1 MAAQQVIPGSDMRW
15 AFKPQV
21 MRKLLNFWPPFFFSG
36 IRVAVLADDY
46 RYARVELKNRRW
58 TKNINSS
65 QFGGSMFAMTD
76 PIYPLLLMGALGKEY
91 IVWDKQ
97 ADIDYIKPGLGKL
110 TAEFLLT
117 DDAVEDIKKHTA
129 DGDKYFPQFLV
140 HIKDADNN
148 IVCEVNRTVYI
159 RKKSKYR

>member
-1 MAAQQVIPGSDMRW
+1 MRW
-15 AFKPQV
+15 AFKPQI
-21 MRKLLNFWPPFFFSG
+21 MRKLLNFWPPFLFSG
-36 IRVAVLADDY
+36 IKVVVLAEDY
-46 RYARVELKNRRW
+46 RYARIELKNRLW
-58 TKNINSS
+58 TRNINSS

-76 PIYPLLLMGALGKEY
+76 PVYPLLLMGALGKEY
-91 IVWDKQ
+91 MVWDKQ

-117 DDAVEDIKKHTA
+117 DEAVEDIKAQTA
-129 DGDKYFPQFLV
+129 AGDKYFPQFLV

-159 RKKSKYR
+159 RKKPKYR

>member
-1 MAAQQVIPGSDMRW
+1 MRW

-36 IRVAVLADDY
+36 ISVAVLADDY
-46 RYARVELKNRRW
+46 RYARVELKNRPW

-97 ADIDYIKPGLGKL
+97 ADIDYIKPGLAKL

-129 DGDKYFPQFLV
+129 DGEKYFPQFLV

-159 RKKSKYR
+159 RKKPKYR